1 MPSIFIGKSDNK
13 DFILNSS
20 MMNRHGI
27 ITGSTGSGKTVTM
40 KVLLEEFSKMGIP
53 SFVADM
59 KGDVKSLGLKGFE
72 NEKIIERLKLL
83 NIDSFEFEAFPVE
96 FWDIFQEKGIPLRCG
111 ISSMG
116 PIMLASVL
124 GLNEVQ
130 SAILNSVFKIAD
142 EKGLLLKDL
151 KDLISMLNYVSENS
165 KEFSKNYGNM
175 QSQSVLAILRSLKM
189 VEEQGGNLFFS
200 EPEIDLNDLFKK
212 DERGYG
218 YINILSC
225 EKLITKPSI
234 YSAFLLYMLSYL
246 YETLPEIGD
255 TEIPKFAFFFD
266 EAHMLF
272 DNISKELLSKIELT
286 VRLIR
291 SKGVGVFFITQNP
304 LDVPDEI
311 SSNLGTKI
319 THSLRAYTPK
329 ELKNIKVVSMTYR
342 QEEKE
347 NLEKVLMELEKGEAL
362 ISTLDEKGIPTYA
375 KRVLIR
381 PPKSS
386 FDAIDD
392 LSVQKIVNNS
402 KLYQKYGIDVDSF
415 SAYEA
420 LEKQSLDAE
429 NEESVQNIPPK
440 TEKSQKSSKKSN
452 SEPVFG
458 GHLNRMTKS
467 IFTSIGRELGRQI
480 TRGLLGNFK
489 R

>member
-1 MPSIFIGKSDNK
+1 
-13 DFILNSS
+13 
-20 MMNRHGI
+20 
-27 ITGSTGSGKTVTM
+27 
-40 KVLLEEFSKMGIP
+40 
-53 SFVADM
+53 
-59 KGDVKSLGLKGFE
+59 
-72 NEKIIERLKLL
+72 
-83 NIDSFEFEAFPVE
+83 
-96 FWDIFQEKGIPLRCG
+96 
-111 ISSMG
+111 
-116 PIMLASVL
+116 
-124 GLNEVQ
+124 
-130 SAILNSVFKIAD
+130 
-142 EKGLLLKDL
+142 
-151 KDLISMLNYVSENS
+151 
-165 KEFSKNYGNM
+165 
-175 QSQSVLAILRSLKM
+175 
-189 VEEQGGNLFFS
+189 
-200 EPEIDLNDLFKK
+200 
-212 DERGYG
+212 
-218 YINILSC
+218 
-225 EKLITKPSI
+225 
-234 YSAFLLYMLSYL
+234 MLSYL

-375 KRVLIR
+375 KRVFIR

-386 FDAIDD
+386 FDVIDD